1 MKCHEKGD
9 YSTNHCT
16 QRNKLQQTSSLTK
29 PSEKQAGICF
39 CWNRYKYSWDTILH
53 WSLMMSQLYIIFW
66 KICYRFFFFLQ
77 IPKDWM
83 TQRLFPSSKSCSQ
96 HGLWQGRMEAAAA
109 VAPQCSVQEAKAETW
124 GFLNWH
130 YFTQVKSYI
139 LRISRI
145 KWK

>member
-1 MKCHEKGD
+1 MRKVIIQPTTAPNE
-9 YSTNHCT
+9 TNCNRHLFSLNHL
-16 QRNKLQQTSSLTK
+16 RNKLGSVSAGIAINIPETQSCIGHWWWVSSTSF
-29 PSEKQAGICF
+29 SEKF
-39 CWNRYKYSWDTILH
+39 VTV
-53 WSLMMSQLYIIFW
+53 
-66 KICYRFFFFLQ
+66 FFFFLQ

-130 YFTQVKSYI
+130 YFTQVKSYS